1 MALNPSGQISLGG
14 NTAGESI
21 NLENSQPATATVS
34 LNDAAVRSLAGVPS
48 GVIVMPTNFWGKSNS
63 VAAGCATYGTAG
75 TYTFTVPS
83 GVSKISVV
91 CVGGGQSG
99 LACCSGCSGTGGGGG
114 GLSYTNCIPVTS
126 GESLTVVVG
135 AGGLGVASC
144 AVTVLPGQN
153 PGAPS
158 KISRG
163 ATKLIE
169 AIGGQSFAPATA
181 NIAAGTGAVRYN
193 GGNIVVTIATSGGGG
208 AAGYAGC
215 GGRGGQYSPPST
227 VSGVAGVGGAGGGG
241 GGSLIPIG
249 STGGGAGGGGVGLI
263 VQGANGSGGTGAP
276 GPSAKTGGGGGSGG
290 SNGSPLAGSTA
301 TNGGPGG
308 NYGGAGGAN
317 GDAASALPSYAG
329 GNGGSGG
336 VRIIYGG
343 TGRSYPNAS
352 T

>member
-1 MALNPSGQISLGG
+1 
-14 NTAGESI
+14 
-21 NLENSQPATATVS
+21 
-34 LNDAAVRSLAGVPS
+34 
-48 GVIVMPTNFWGKSNS
+48 MPTNFWGKSNS
-63 VAAGCATYGTAG
+63 VAAGCATYTTSG
-75 TYTFTVPS
+75 TYTFIVPS

-99 LACCSGCSGTGGGGG
+99 RACCSGCSGYGGMGG

-135 AGGLGVASC
+135 AGGLGVATC
-144 AVTVLPGQN
+144 IVPIGYN
-153 PGAPS
+153 DGNPS

-163 ATKLIE
+163 GTTLIE
-169 AIGGQSFAPATA
+169 AKGGTYLAPNPLPA
-181 NIAAGTGAVRYN
+181 NNIVSGTGSVRYN
-193 GGNIVVTIATSGGGG
+193 GGNVAATVFAGSGGGG

-215 GGRGGQYSPPST
+215 GGRGGQYTPPT
-227 VSGVAGVGGAGGGG
+227 TTSGLAGTGGAGGGG
-241 GGSLIPIG
+241 GGSLTPIG

-263 VQGANGSGGTGAP
+263 VQGANGSGGGGGPGA
-276 GPSAKTGGGGGSGG
+276 SAKTGGGGGSGG
-290 SNGSPLAGSTA
+290 SNGSPLAGGTA

-317 GDAASALPSYAG
+317 GDSASALPSYAG

-343 TGRSYPNAS
+343 TGRSLS
-352 T
+352 LIHI